1 MFYRSIIV
9 TGVWTFLTW
18 DSFLVEV
25 YANDMINRLNRHK
38 ADSKLG
44 IALRV
49 HLGRN
54 VHTLGTDCDLQ
65 VALSSVT
72 GIHYSK
78 SVKLSFL
85 CKWKRTKQNFTKPYT
100 FPINNLFYYIFFY
113 NSLFNFIDHNMS
125 YSVLKP
131 LNTTAFSLE

>member
-9 TGVWTFLTW
+9 TDVWTFLTW

-85 CKWKRTKQNFTKPYT
+85 CKWKRTKQNFTKPY
-100 FPINNLFYYIFFY
+100 IFSIQWFILLHIFC
-113 NSLFNFIDHNMS
+113 NRLFNFIDHNMS
-125 YSVLKP
+125 YSILKL
-131 LNTTAFSLE
+131 LNTTALSLE